1 MKKHQIV
8 AIAVG
13 TLLSIVSFI
22 PVYLTWVREHSLE
35 YLGHPMIVKVFI
47 FPTVGVGVAAVL
59 VFFAFFKGDK
69 E

>member
-8 AIAVG
+8 AIIVG

-22 PVYLTWVREHSLE
+22 PVYLTWAREHSLE

-47 FPTVGVGVAAVL
+47 FPTVGVGIAAVL
-59 VFFAFFKGDK
+59 IFFSFFKDGK
-69 E
+69 K